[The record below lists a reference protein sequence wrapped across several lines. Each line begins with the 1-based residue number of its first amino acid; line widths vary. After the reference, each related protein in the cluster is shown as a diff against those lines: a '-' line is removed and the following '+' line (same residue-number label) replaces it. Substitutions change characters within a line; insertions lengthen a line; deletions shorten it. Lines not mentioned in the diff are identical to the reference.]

1 MRCYM
6 TTKQDL
12 QNLIKTIEEK
22 QTELLKEMNV
32 INVSDRWVAAS
43 RRARVLS
50 SELTKLYKQYRT
62 DSMTLIKAE

>member
-1 MRCYM
+1 M

-22 QTELLKEMNV
+22 QAELLKEMNV

-43 RRARVLS
+43 RRARQVQKVPVGQDNGHL
-50 SELTKLYKQYRT
+50 R
-62 DSMTLIKAE
+62 

>member
-1 MRCYM
+1 MA
-6 TTKQDL
+6 TKQDL

-22 QTELLKEMNV
+22 QAELLKEMNV

-50 SELTKLYKQYRT
+50 NELTKLYKQYRT
-62 DSMTLIKAE
+62 NSIALTKAE

>member
-1 MRCYM
+1 MA
-6 TTKQDL
+6 TKQDL

-22 QTELLKEMNV
+22 QADLLKEMNV

-50 SELTKLYKQYRT
+50 NELTKLYKQYRT
-62 DSMTLIKAE
+62 DSMALTKAE